1 MAQFLKLN
9 QSLMISDNLKQV
21 KSRIDSVQ
29 SRKKVELIA
38 VSKTRSTKEIQEAVD
53 AGQVHFGENYL
64 QESIEKINFFKGSG
78 LIWHFIGPI
87 QSNKTSAIAD
97 NFDWVHSVD
106 RIKVATRLSDQ
117 RNPALGSLNI
127 LIQVNVD
134 REETKSGVDIE
145 NVGEIVS
152 EIESL
157 PNLSLRGF
165 MTIPRPENS
174 QNSFV
179 EMKQLISKYPNLD
192 SLSMGMSADLE
203 IAIKNGAN
211 LVRVG
216 TDIFGQRSYN

>member
-53 AGQVHFGENYL
+53 AGQIHFGENYL

-174 QNSFV
+174 QNSFA

>member
-145 NVGEIVS
+145 NVGEIIS

-174 QNSFV
+174 QNSFA

-192 SLSMGMSADLE
+192 SLSMGMSGDLE

>member
-1 MAQFLKLN
+1 MVQFLRLN
-9 QSLMISDNLKQV
+9 QFLMISDNLKQV

-29 SRKKVELIA
+29 SSQKVELIA
-38 VSKTRSTKEIQEAVD
+38 VSKTRSTAEIQEAVD

-87 QSNKTSAIAD
+87 QSNKTSSIAD

-106 RIKVATRLSDQ
+106 RIKVARRLSDQ
-117 RNPALGSLNI
+117 RNPALGALNI

-134 REETKSGVDIE
+134 REESKSGVEIQ
-145 NVGEIVS
+145 NVEEIVM

-157 PNLSLRGF
+157 PNICLRGF

-174 QNSFV
+174 KNSFA

>member
-174 QNSFV
+174 QNSFA

-192 SLSMGMSADLE
+192 SLSMGMSGDLE

-211 LVRVG
+211 LVRGG

>member
-145 NVGEIVS
+145 NIGEIVS

-174 QNSFV
+174 QNSFA

-192 SLSMGMSADLE
+192 SLSMGMSGDLE

>member
-1 MAQFLKLN
+1 
-9 QSLMISDNLKQV
+9 MISDNLKQV

-29 SRKKVELIA
+29 SKMKVELIA

-174 QNSFV
+174 QNSFA

>member
-9 QSLMISDNLKQV
+9 QSLMISDNLKKV

-134 REETKSGVDIE
+134 KEETKSGVDIE
-145 NVGEIVS
+145 NIGEIVS

-174 QNSFV
+174 QNSFAK
-179 EMKQLISKYPNLD
+179 MKQLISKYPNLD

-203 IAIKNGAN
+203 IAIKNGSN

>member
-29 SRKKVELIA
+29 SRMKVELIA

-174 QNSFV
+174 QNSFAK
-179 EMKQLISKYPNLD
+179 MKQLISKYPNLD
-192 SLSMGMSADLE
+192 SLSMGMSGDLE

>member
-174 QNSFV
+174 QNSFA
-179 EMKQLISKYPNLD
+179 EMKQLISKYSNLD